1 MEGGE
6 ESRHAYENTT
16 GIALSARVMISA
28 AAAAAA
34 AASRRAAPPR
44 GRGFVTGVPVQ
55 WRPRC

>member
-28 AAAAAA
+28 AAAAA
-34 AASRRAAPPR
+34 SRRAAPPR